1 MKQNQNIIERTISDF
16 LDKEYRAYS
25 NYVIANR
32 ACPSLIDGFKTGA
45 RKIMHAAMRGSLK
58 NGETKK
64 VTALAGET
72 MTYSLFQHGDA
83 SLNGTIIT
91 LSQEFDFNLNPL
103 FIDGQNG
110 SLRSQ
115 EAASPRYLYVR
126 HSKYTPIWKTD
137 YDLLEFEE
145 EEGESVEPKYY
156 LPVIPVLLAQ
166 RQEGMA
172 PGYRFSNMS
181 YDPIDII
188 DACITILNSKKKEN
202 KLDGFVL
209 HPYIKDIKKKNWK
222 YETDEN
228 NVSHWVNYGE
238 YKWDDKKREIIVK
251 DLPYDMDFDSFEKLL
266 NKLVEKEEIKDWK
279 NLSSGATIE
288 YHIDCKRGK
297 WATTLKGKLVNKK
310 IEQKLKLCKVVP
322 DDLLWVID
330 ENKKV
335 KHFTTPY
342 ELIEYFVD
350 FRLTKYTDRKKRL
363 VKILEERLKKN
374 NDLVKFI
381 ELVCKGKLKIRNRSK
396 KEIKVDMDEYK
407 LPMELIST
415 PMSKVTIEER
425 DELLKQNEAM
435 RKELEYIKKTTEK
448 QMYINDLNDLR
459 KDLEKDFK

>member
-1 MKQNQNIIERTISDF
+1 MKQNQNITERTISNF
-16 LDKEYRAYS
+16 LDKEYRGYS
-25 NYVIANR
+25 NYVIQNR

-45 RKIMHAAMRGSLK
+45 RKIMHAAMKGSLK

-72 MTYSLFQHGDA
+72 MTYSLYQHGDA
-83 SLNGTIIT
+83 SLSGTIIT

-115 EAASPRYLYVR
+115 DAASPRYLYVR

-145 EEGESVEPKYY
+145 EEGEPVEPKYY
-156 LPVIPVLLAQ
+156 LPIIPILLAQ
-166 RQEGMA
+166 RQDGMA

-181 YDPIDII
+181 YDPVDII

-209 HPYIKDIKKKNWK
+209 HPYIKGIKKKNWK
-222 YETDEN
+222 YETEEN
-228 NVSHWVNYGE
+228 EISHWVNYGE
-238 YKWDDKKREIIVK
+238 FKWDEKRKEIIIK

-279 NLSSGATIE
+279 NLSSGTDIE

-310 IEQKLKLCKVVP
+310 IEQKLKLRKVVP

-335 KHFTTPY
+335 KHFSTPY
-342 ELIEYFVD
+342 ELIEYFVN
-350 FRLTKYTDRKKRL
+350 FRLLKYNDRKKRL

-374 NDLVKFI
+374 DDLVKFI

-396 KEIKVDMDEYK
+396 KEIKVDMDSYK

>member
-1 MKQNQNIIERTISDF
+1 MKQNNIINRTVSDF
-16 LDKEYRAYS
+16 LDKEYRGYS

-32 ACPSLIDGFKTGA
+32 ACPSLVDGFKTGA
-45 RKIMHAAMRGSLK
+45 RKIIHAAIKGSLK

-64 VTALAGET
+64 VTNLAGET
-72 MTYSLFQHGDA
+72 MNYSLYQHGDS

-110 SLRSQ
+110 SLRSP

-145 EEGESVEPKYY
+145 EEGQSVEPKYY
-156 LPVIPVLLAQ
+156 LPIIPVILAQ

-188 DACITILNSKKKEN
+188 DACSTILQSRKKN
-202 KLDGFVL
+202 PLDGFVL
-209 HPYIKDIKKKNWK
+209 HPYIRDIKKKNWK
-222 YETDEN
+222 LETEEDGTI
-228 NVSHWVNYGE
+228 HWVNYGE
-238 YKWDDKKREIIVK
+238 FKWDDKKREIVIT
-251 DLPYDMDFDSFEKLL
+251 DLPYDTDFDTFEKLL

-279 NLSSGATIE
+279 NLSSGNDSE
-288 YHIDCKRGK
+288 YHIDCKKGK
-297 WATTLKGKLVNKK
+297 WASTLKGKLINQK
-310 IEQKLKLCKVVP
+310 IQNRFKLRKVVP

-335 KHFTTPY
+335 KHFITAQ
-342 ELIEYFVD
+342 ELIEYFVE

-363 VKILEERLKKN
+363 VKILDERIKR
-374 NDLVKFI
+374 NDELVKFI
-381 ELVCKGKLKIRNRSK
+381 TLICNGKLKIRNRSK
-396 KEIKVDMDEYK
+396 KDIKVDMDGYK
-407 LPMELIST
+407 LPMELITT
-415 PMSKVTIEER
+415 PMSKCTIEER
-425 DELLKQNEAM
+425 DELLKQNEEM
-435 RKELEYIKKTTEK
+435 KKELEYIKKTTEK
-448 QMYINDLNDLR
+448 QMYLNDLSDLR
-459 KDLEKDFK
+459 KNLEKDFK

>member
-1 MKQNQNIIERTISDF
+1 
-16 LDKEYRAYS
+16 
-25 NYVIANR
+25 
-32 ACPSLIDGFKTGA
+32 
-45 RKIMHAAMRGSLK
+45 MHAAMKGSLK

-72 MTYSLFQHGDA
+72 MTYSLYQHGDA

-115 EAASPRYLYVR
+115 DAASPRYLYVR

-137 YDLLEFEE
+137 YDLLEFED
-145 EEGESVEPKYY
+145 EEGEQVEPKYY
-156 LPVIPVLLAQ
+156 LPIIPVLLAQ

-181 YDPIDII
+181 YDPVDII

-209 HPYIKDIKKKNWK
+209 HPYIKGIKKKNWK
-222 YETDEN
+222 YETEEN
-228 NVSHWVNYGE
+228 EISHWVNYGE
-238 YKWDDKKREIIVK
+238 FKWDEKRKEIIIK

-279 NLSSGATIE
+279 NLSSGTDIE

-310 IEQKLKLCKVVP
+310 IEQKLKLRKVVP

-335 KHFTTPY
+335 KHFSTPY
-342 ELIEYFVD
+342 ELIEYFVN
-350 FRLTKYTDRKKRL
+350 FRLLKYGDRKKRL

-374 NDLVKFI
+374 DDLVKFI

-459 KDLEKDFK
+459 KDLEKDFKK